1 MTTFII
7 TEKQNASSYRDGEK
21 VEAKNLTAV
30 KRTASRMQVFCGTV
44 MTIENGS
51 GEILTVKE
59 GKTWADNRVAD
70 IYK

>member
-21 VEAKNLTAV
+21 IEAKNLTAA
-30 KRTASRMQVFCGTV
+30 KRAASRAQMFQGTV
-44 MTIENGS
+44 MTIENES
-51 GEILTVKE
+51 GEILTVKD

-70 IYK
+70 LYK